1 MNLFSNYFEGDNTN
15 GTNKQGRPA
24 TGASP
29 YNYQPQASNHHLPL
43 SSSHGGPPMAYNTNQ
58 VHQSQH
64 YAPILISNRIEKKH
78 FPNEIIKEHEGIFEG
93 SLSENTPRIHVP
105 KMQVQNGRNF
115 EGHSDCNSLFSMGGP
130 NDQRL
135 FVNKSTNN
143 ERVRATQVT
152 SVIKTVPREESVKY
166 SEKLIK
172 NIKLNDEDAC
182 RDILSNNLADVNFL
196 SDNNWSPLHFS
207 CWVGNLKITNL
218 LLLAKANFEAKA
230 RKDLTPLMIAA
241 NSGNIKLLNI
251 LIQAGANYRAVDSS
265 GSNLLHYAAKS
276 GSKEMVSAVLDLG
289 VSLEQRNQSGQYP
302 QDVASTS
309 ELKEY
314 IKEKK
319 ESKEGLIPLFSF
331 TFDKIKKMFTSD
343 DVQWH
348 VLQ

>member
-1 MNLFSNYFEGDNTN
+1 MR
-15 GTNKQGRPA
+15 K
-24 TGASP
+24 SP
-29 YNYQPQASNHHLPL
+29 RVQA
-43 SSSHGGPPMAYNTNQ
+43 
-58 VHQSQH
+58 
-64 YAPILISNRIEKKH
+64 
-78 FPNEIIKEHEGIFEG
+78 
-93 SLSENTPRIHVP
+93 P
-105 KMQVQNGRNF
+105 KMPIQNSRNF
-115 EGHSDCNSLFSMGGP
+115 EGQSDSNSLYSLAGL

-152 SVIKTVPREESVKY
+152 SVIKTVPREESIKY

-182 RDILSNNLADVNFL
+182 RDILSRNLADVNFL

-218 LLLAKANFEAKA
+218 LLLAKANYDAKA

-241 NSGNIKLLNI
+241 NTGNIKLLNI

-276 GSKEMVSAVLDLG
+276 GSKEMAAAVLDLG

-302 QDVASTS
+302 QDVAATS
-309 ELKEY
+309 ELKDF

-331 TFDKIKKMFTSD
+331 TFDKIKNLFTSD
-343 DVQWH
+343 DVTIT
-348 VLQ
+348 V